1 MYHTQYTV
9 NTRTGQGQLLFGGLS
24 HVANPVLFGNVLAWQ
39 PDCARQPNG
48 INHVPGQCTRFYQC
62 WNGNPVG
69 GIRNC
74 GPGTAFDG
82 NVCNWPDQANCD
94 ASWRQLATTTPKP
107 TTETTTTTTRSTTAP
122 KAKTKK
128 ELTQQILRLRHLRK
142 VHHF

>member
-1 MYHTQYTV
+1 M
-9 NTRTGQGQLLFGGLS
+9 
-24 HVANPVLFGNVLAWQ
+24 ANPVLLANVLAWQ

-48 INHVPGQCTRFYQC
+48 INHVPGQCTQFYQC

-82 NVCNWPDQANCD
+82 NVCNWPAQANCD
-94 ASWRQLATTTPKP
+94 DPWRQLV
-107 TTETTTTTTRSTTAP
+107 TTTTTKPTTTAKSSTTAGP
-122 KAKTKK
+122 VKAAKTEPKK

-142 VHHF
+142 VKTSINK